1 LGKRKQ
7 DCEGDGEALEVS
19 PIVAEGKRG
28 YRNVWPEKYEESR
41 MGAAMREADCDEL
54 GIVDRA
60 GALRKIARA
69 IGERN
74 MATTDACYRRSWT
87 RMRGVMAG
95 IWRKIIMLV
104 CRKEES
110 SRSGEFSRD
119 DGKLKHAA
127 CDCPRGATYCYQHAF
142 LH

>member
-1 LGKRKQ
+1 MR
-7 DCEGDGEALEVS
+7 EG
-19 PIVAEGKRG
+19 
-28 YRNVWPEKYEESR
+28 
-41 MGAAMREADCDEL
+41 EADCDEV

-74 MATTDACYRRSWT
+74 MATTDACYCRSWT

-95 IWRKIIMLV
+95 VWRKIMLV

-110 SRSGEFSRD
+110 SRSGEISRD

-127 CDCPRGATYCYQHAF
+127 CDSPKLATYCYQHRF